1 MISTVAH
8 KTIVDTQLL
17 LAGALP
23 NAGITAAQPPKKI
36 KKWKK
41 FVFAVDSFNS
51 LLVIFKHQF
60 IFKH

>member
-1 MISTVAH
+1 VAH
-8 KTIVDTQLL
+8 KTVVDTQLL
-17 LAGALP
+17 LASTLP
-23 NAGITAAQPPKKI
+23 NAGITATQPPKKI